1 MLNHSG
7 YSPRPFAPLGR
18 RWSTKARGQN
28 IFPALA
34 SCPFS
39 RVVPYSPAVAGHG
52 QNVPA
57 TALEAQGLENRG
69 VPGNAAQTPMSTVV
83 DRQPASHKKCV
94 LIVDDDLELSSI
106 YRHLLETFNYEV
118 NTAANGKVALEQ
130 ILGRDVDAIICDL
143 RMPELEG
150 DLFYSTIERVK
161 PYLCRRFIF
170 LTGAADDPKYH
181 SFLNQLK
188 SPVLHKPVHPERLL
202 MELQRLPEV

>member
-1 MLNHSG
+1 MSQLAALSVIRG
-7 YSPRPFAPLGR
+7 LRLGQAGSAGIR
-18 RWSTKARGQN
+18 
-28 IFPALA
+28 ALVRFHEL
-34 SCPFS
+34 CDIQGKI
-39 RVVPYSPAVAGHG
+39 AGHA

-57 TALEAQGLENRG
+57 IARQARGIENRG
-69 VPGNAAQTPMSTVV
+69 VPGDATRIPMSTVV
-83 DRQPASHKKCV
+83 ERQPASHKKCV

-118 NTAANGKVALEQ
+118 NTAANGKVALEK
-130 ILGRDVDAIICDL
+130 ILSRDMDAIICDL

-181 SFLNQLK
+181 SFLNQVK
-188 SPVLHKPVHPERLL
+188 SPVLHKPVHPEQLL
-202 MELQRLPEV
+202 MELHRLLEV

>member
-1 MLNHSG
+1 LCDIQRDM
-7 YSPRPFAPLGR
+7 
-18 RWSTKARGQN
+18 
-28 IFPALA
+28 
-34 SCPFS
+34 
-39 RVVPYSPAVAGHG
+39 AGHA
-52 QNVPA
+52 QNVPVMA
-57 TALEAQGLENRG
+57 RWRGEIENRG
-69 VPGNAAQTPMSTVV
+69 GPGDAIQTLMPTVV
-83 DRQPASHKKCV
+83 DRQPTSHKKCV

-118 NTAANGKVALEQ
+118 NTAANGKVALER
-130 ILGRDVDAIICDL
+130 ILSRDVDAIICDL

-181 SFLNQLK
+181 SFLIQLK

-202 MELQRLPEV
+202 MELQRLPEA